1 MADQKL
7 VGITNNVLP
16 FQHRRA
22 QIQFF
27 ITEIN
32 QQILKPGIFVLY
44 VSQIAGI
51 EINVAEYPGAV
62 FPGKLS
68 RICLFQCFQSLVD
81 QFSNIRFVSVVI
93 QIIEA
98 SMRRHY
104 KTFSLHRPFRSFFI
118 TIVLI

>member
-7 VGITNNVLP
+7 VGITNYILS
-16 FQHRRA
+16 FEHGRA

-51 EINVAEYPGAV
+51 EINVAEYPGAI
-62 FPGKLS
+62 FTGKFTGVG
-68 RICLFQCFQSLVD
+68 LFQCFQSLVD

-93 QIIEA
+93 QIVKA